1 MEILC
6 GDQFQEKLYV
16 LQVCT
21 GTFIHFRL
29 TNAQDSELHETD
41 PSHTITTFGMKTATG
56 TLRRH
61 LIECHLDA
69 WIDRCNKL
77 GIKIKAKLAIRA
89 IDEHQQAKSSSS
101 GRIEFSKEA
110 FVDALAAF
118 IVADDQVSHYSY

>member
-1 MEILC
+1 MGILC

-21 GTFIHFRL
+21 GTFVHFRL

-41 PSHTITTFGMKTATG
+41 PSHTLTTFGMKTATG

-69 WIDRCNKL
+69 WIDRCDKL

-89 IDEHQQAKSSSS
+89 IDEARSSSS
-101 GRIEFSKEA
+101 ARIEFTKEA
-110 FVDALAAF
+110 LVDALAAF

>member
-1 MEILC
+1 MGILC

-21 GTFIHFRL
+21 GTFVHFRL

-41 PSHTITTFGMKTATG
+41 PSHTLTTFGMKTATG

-69 WIDRCNKL
+69 WIDRCDKL
-77 GIKIKAKLAIRA
+77 GIKIKAKMAIRA
-89 IDEHQQAKSSSS
+89 IDEARSSSS
-101 GRIEFSKEA
+101 ARIEFTKEA
-110 FVDALAAF
+110 LVDALAAF